1 MGRRELITIA
11 KGEVG
16 APSKGLRAVGLEI
29 VNGQLLQ
36 KWVRN
41 RVHQETK

>member
-1 MGRRELITIA
+1 VGRRELITIA